1 MGEWDVISFFPTAY
15 EDEILYSLIKRYHM
29 RSGNI
34 SYSDTIKDLYN
45 NRYTKSI
52 LDLPNSNKELL
63 DNINLGFQ
71 LDEFIKQTSLVRY
84 YTAFLDKE
92 KIENVINQLS
102 DSGCRGIHSI
112 VGASQRISRYD
123 GYFKICPKCYQEEVD
138 QLGEGY
144 FHRLHQIPA
153 VFVCGKHRCVLKKS
167 KKTFSFYSNR
177 FISLD
182 EMNFIDLDEDK
193 VIKENIDM
201 FISIANDCEFLLN
214 NDIDNKK
221 IEWFRNQYKNRL
233 KQLNLCTPK
242 GIVNI
247 NEVKSKFVDFYG
259 EDVLSLFNLDKFNEE
274 GTNWIKYI
282 IRNKRYVLNP
292 LKHIMFIKFLG
303 IDIREIFSI
312 KIEYKPFGNGPW
324 PCMNKI
330 CDNYKKKAINEVE
343 ISYNSKKKRPVG
355 KFKCECGYTY
365 SKVAEGDSDD
375 HSVGKIIQMGWLWEA
390 KLRTLINQDFSLNY
404 IERELKTSQKTIK
417 KYALKLGYQDYVYR
431 RSKVKER
438 ISKEEK
444 DTIKRHKKISKIEEY
459 RKIWLDLIKQNPN
472 MSITQLRESNIK
484 IQDYLYRNDREWL
497 YKNYPERTKRT
508 SGNILVDW
516 DERDREILEKV
527 KNAVD
532 KLYNEGDIPNEITLT
547 YIGKIIN
554 KESFILTN
562 IGRLPLTDLYIKEI
576 RKNFIKNN

>member
-1 MGEWDVISFFPTAY
+1 MISFFPTAY
-15 EDEILYSLIKRYHM
+15 KDEILYSLINRYHM
-29 RSGNI
+29 RSGNV

-92 KIENVINQLS
+92 KIENLINQLS

-112 VGASQRISRYD
+112 VGASQRISRYY
-123 GYFKICPKCYQEEVD
+123 GYLKICPQCYQEEVN

-144 FHRLHQIPA
+144 FHRSHQIPA

-167 KKTFSFYSNR
+167 KKSFSFYSNR

-182 EMNFIDLDEDK
+182 EMNFVDFDEVK

-233 KQLNLCTPK
+233 KQLNLCTLK
-242 GIVNI
+242 GVVNI
-247 NEVKSKFVDFYG
+247 NEVKVKFNSFYG
-259 EDVLSLFNLDKFNEE
+259 QDILQLFSLNIYSDDDS
-274 GTNWIKYI
+274 NWIKYI

-303 IDIREIFSI
+303 IDIREIFSTN
-312 KIEYKPFGNGPW
+312 IEYKPFGNGPLT
-324 PCMNKI
+324 CMNKV
-330 CDNYKKKAINEVE
+330 CDNYRKRVIDEVE

-355 KFKCECGYTY
+355 RFKCECGYTY
-365 SKVAEGDSDD
+365 C
-375 HSVGKIIQMGWLWEA
+375 
-390 KLRTLINQDFSLNY
+390 
-404 IERELKTSQKTIK
+404 
-417 KYALKLGYQDYVYR
+417 
-431 RSKVKER
+431 R
-438 ISKEEK
+438 IG
-444 DTIKRHKKISKIEEY
+444 
-459 RKIWLDLIKQNPN
+459 P
-472 MSITQLRESNIK
+472 
-484 IQDYLYRNDREWL
+484 
-497 YKNYPERTKRT
+497 
-508 SGNILVDW
+508 
-516 DERDREILEKV
+516 
-527 KNAVD
+527 D
-532 KLYNEGDIPNEITLT
+532 KSE
-547 YIGKIIN
+547 
-554 KESFILTN
+554 
-562 IGRLPLTDLYIKEI
+562 
-576 RKNFIKNN
+576 